1 MRLDV
6 TRRLLRLL
14 HGQWVLMAVS
24 VISRVLNQG
33 LGVAI
38 PATAGLFVV
47 RSAQG
52 DRPALGMVIL
62 VLSAMA
68 LVKGVFRYL
77 EQFTGHAV
85 AFRLLAEVRSAVF
98 RWLERVEPG
107 RTDTLR
113 GGDLVARVSG
123 DIARVEPFYAHTIAP
138 VIAAILLPAVV
149 LVGLAGVAGPLPA
162 LVLAG
167 FVAVYLMVVP
177 WLGWRRVG
185 AQGAEERRLAGD
197 NSARVTEIVQG
208 AEEIAILGAGEEV
221 LVDSESSSEVLAS
234 VRRSLAW
241 GSANRSLLGGVVS
254 AAAFIAVS
262 IAGLAA
268 DVGID
273 AMVASVIVSWT
284 LMGYLRSLEE
294 IIPDTEQSLAAAS
307 RLFELEGLEPQVAG
321 EVDRL
326 IDGGVR
332 FERVAVQ
339 GGGQV
344 MVDSVDLMIPDGS
357 LLGIVGPSGS
367 GKSSLVETLVRHRD
381 PSYGSVLIGGVSV
394 EDLSLSAL
402 RAAVTLVPQRLDV
415 FHGTVASNLQ
425 VARPSAGP
433 EEMRHALDRARLLDW
448 VDGLEGGLDAPV
460 GEGGHGLSGGQ
471 AQRLALARAF
481 LRDPRVLILDEAT
494 SELDADTERAVLDEV
509 RSERGRRTLIVVAH
523 RMETVVSADQIAVMD
538 GGRLVEIGSH
548 DHLVAAGGLYAALWA
563 RHEDMLAV
571 T

>member
-1 MRLDV
+1 
-6 TRRLLRLL
+6 
-14 HGQWVLMAVS
+14 
-24 VISRVLNQG
+24 
-33 LGVAI
+33 
-38 PATAGLFVV
+38 
-47 RSAQG
+47 
-52 DRPALGMVIL
+52 
-62 VLSAMA
+62 
-68 LVKGVFRYL
+68 
-77 EQFTGHAV
+77 
-85 AFRLLAEVRSAVF
+85 
-98 RWLERVEPG
+98 
-107 RTDTLR
+107 
-113 GGDLVARVSG
+113 
-123 DIARVEPFYAHTIAP
+123 
-138 VIAAILLPAVV
+138 
-149 LVGLAGVAGPLPA
+149 
-162 LVLAG
+162 
-167 FVAVYLMVVP
+167 
-177 WLGWRRVG
+177 
-185 AQGAEERRLAGD
+185 
-197 NSARVTEIVQG
+197 
-208 AEEIAILGAGEEV
+208 
-221 LVDSESSSEVLAS
+221 
-234 VRRSLAW
+234 
-241 GSANRSLLGGVVS
+241 
-254 AAAFIAVS
+254 
-262 IAGLAA
+262 
-268 DVGID
+268 
-273 AMVASVIVSWT
+273 
-284 LMGYLRSLEE
+284 
-294 IIPDTEQSLAAAS
+294 
-307 RLFELEGLEPQVAG
+307 LEGLEPQVAG